1 MNFTYQQ
8 RLRSIL
14 EAPFDTGAVPE
25 HGIMNPI
32 SDLLV
37 EYYRRVARFDE
48 PRVARIPPTAETLRA
63 WFARHLLSEE
73 AARIEH
79 DVTGLCEDLRKRV
92 YVDFITMEALFR
104 AILMWSLLVDRKE
117 LALDDDPSVPLLAVF
132 AAGYSLK
139 WVSHGLEIWGE
150 LPWTIDPGDVLRRA
164 GLSK

>member
-1 MNFTYQQ
+1 MTYEE
-8 RLRSIL
+8 RLRSIR
-14 EAPFDTGAVPE
+14 EAPFDTGAVPV

-48 PRVARIPPTAETLRA
+48 PRAARIPPTPETIRA
-63 WFARHLLSEE
+63 RFARHLPSED
-73 AARIEH
+73 AARIEQ

-92 YVDFITMEALFR
+92 YVDFITMVALFR
-104 AILMWSLLVDRKE
+104 AILLWSLLVDRKE
-117 LALDDDPSVPLLAVF
+117 LALEGDPSVPLLAVF

-150 LPWTIDPGDVLRRA
+150 LQWTINPGDVLRRA